1 MSRHT
6 VASVLTTR
14 EVLPTVNGPK
24 SGDIVIEGSELERGI
39 RQAMARES
47 VPTLSDLARRS
58 HVRRDTMYGWF
69 RKSTVRV
76 SAGSV
81 ETLVSVLGSKP
92 GDPWYEEPIERTV
105 DAETRELLEAAVER
119 AMDRLAD
126 RLIDFLDQR
135 LPRNGHPAG
144 T

>member
-1 MSRHT
+1 
-6 VASVLTTR
+6 V
-14 EVLPTVNGPK
+14 
-24 SGDIVIEGSELERGI
+24 SGDIVIQGPELERGI
-39 RQAMARES
+39 RQAMARED

-69 RKSTVRV
+69 RKPTVRV

-81 ETLVSVLGSKP
+81 EKLVGVLGSQP
-92 GDPWYEEPIERTV
+92 GDPWHEKPTEQTL
-105 DAETRELLEAAVER
+105 DAETLALVEAAVTR

-126 RLIDFLDQR
+126 RLVEFLDQR
-135 LPRNGHPAG
+135 LPRNDRSAG